1 MIFVLRRIKVFIFNG
16 IILTSTSLLMRL
28 VGVCFNIYISK
39 KIGSET
45 LGVFSLLMS
54 VYMFSI
60 TVATSRYKP
69 CSNEN
74 CNS

>member
-1 MIFVLRRIKVFIFNG
+1 MRRIKVFIFNG
-16 IILTSTSLLMRL
+16 IMLTSTFLLMRI

-45 LGVFSLLMS
+45 LGVFSLIMS

-60 TVATSRYKP
+60 TVATSRNKS
-69 CSNEN
+69 CCNQN

>member
-1 MIFVLRRIKVFIFNG
+1 MRRIKVFIFNG
-16 IILTSTSLLMRL
+16 IMLTSTSLLMRI

-45 LGVFSLLMS
+45 LGVFSLIMS

-60 TVATSRYKP
+60 TVATSRNKS
-69 CSNEN
+69 CCNQN

>member
-1 MIFVLRRIKVFIFNG
+1 M
-16 IILTSTSLLMRL
+16 LTSTSLLMRI

-45 LGVFSLLMS
+45 LGVFSLIMS

-60 TVATSRYKP
+60 TVATSRNKS
-69 CSNEN
+69 CCNQN